1 MTTSSFSHSEENVGS
16 INHIWERF
24 NPKWELAGV
33 LAGITAGLLALLIAG
48 AVSVK
53 TGGEWSRP
61 FKFIGAAVYG
71 PTATAYGPFNKAAT
85 VGLFLHII
93 LCTVYGLLFT
103 HLVSEKSRAL
113 SLIIL
118 GLVTSYIIWVFSCKL
133 FMPSFDP
140 SLALSLP
147 SFNGLYLHFL
157 FGGTFGILLTIYRSL
172 LKV

>member
-1 MTTSSFSHSEENVGS
+1 MTYSTTSQSEENVGS

-24 NPKWELAGV
+24 NPQWMMVGALAS
-33 LAGITAGLLALLIAG
+33 ITAGILALLIAG
-48 AVSVK
+48 LASVK

-71 PTATAYGPFNKAAT
+71 PSATAYGPFGKAAL
-85 VGLFLHII
+85 VGLLLHVA
-93 LCTVYGLLFT
+93 LCTIYGLLFT
-103 HLVSEKSRAL
+103 HLVSEKSRVR
-113 SLIIL
+113 SLVIL
-118 GLVTSYIIWVFSCKL
+118 GLVTSYILWVFSCKL

-157 FGGTFGILLTIYRSL
+157 FGGTFGILLGLYRSL
-172 LKV
+172 FKI